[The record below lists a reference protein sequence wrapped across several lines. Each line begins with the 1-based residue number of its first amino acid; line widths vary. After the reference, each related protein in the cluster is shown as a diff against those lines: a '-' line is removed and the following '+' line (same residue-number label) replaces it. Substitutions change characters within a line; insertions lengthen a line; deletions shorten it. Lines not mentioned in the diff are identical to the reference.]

1 MSSMYVFPIFIFSSF
16 LLFSGFNSTRV
27 SLIGDDW
34 SVSNGQTL
42 QAIGTVPGTVHTILL
57 SAELID
63 EPYWGFGDTT
73 MRQLVFD
80 SWTFTKKFSLQGDFL
95 NLTQFTLHFDQ
106 IDTVSNV
113 TLNQC
118 FLGNTSSMFF
128 AYNFNILSTCL
139 KNDNILRVDF
149 MSPVIYALN
158 QAIAYN
164 KTVQPTCPGG
174 AQHGECH
181 VQFIRKEPCSFSWD
195 WVSSRDGLNRI
206 RPERNSKLQD

>member
-1 MSSMYVFPIFIFSSF
+1 MSSINVFPILIFSIF
-16 LLFSGFNSTRV
+16 ILLFSGSNSTRV

-42 QAIGTVPGTVHTILL
+42 EAIGTVPGTIHTILV
-57 SAELID
+57 SAELIN

-80 SWTFTKKFSLQGDFL
+80 SWTFTKKFSLQADFL

-118 FLGNTSSMFF
+118 FWEIQI
-128 AYNFNILSTCL
+128 AC
-139 KNDNILRVDF
+139 F
-149 MSPVIYALN
+149 MHTHLM
-158 QAIAYN
+158 
-164 KTVQPTCPGG
+164 
-174 AQHGECH
+174 
-181 VQFIRKEPCSFSWD
+181 
-195 WVSSRDGLNRI
+195 
-206 RPERNSKLQD
+206 